1 MRAGAVIIGICL
13 LVQGICAS
21 DKAAKLQRA
30 SFGATAGWTYLLGLD
45 KYARDLI
52 KSPYGSVYS
61 IYGAYR
67 ALPSDSS
74 LYDEASVSYKHLTLP
89 TRAIVYISVVSVS

>member
-13 LVQGICAS
+13 LVQGICAN

-30 SFGATAGWTYLLGLD
+30 SFGATVGWTYLLGLD

-74 LYDEASVSYKHLTLP
+74 LYDEAFGYPTLE
-89 TRAIVYISVVSVS
+89 AD

>member
-21 DKAAKLQRA
+21 DKAAKMQRA

-52 KSPYGSVYS
+52 KSPYGSVYV
-61 IYGAYR
+61 YM
-67 ALPSDSS
+67 ALIGRCHPI
-74 LYDEASVSYKHLTLP
+74 AACTMKHS
-89 TRAIVYISVVSVS
+89 AIPR